1 MLPTQYITTDKDA
14 HHDPVVTDRLE
25 QVLSAARAAGADAAE
40 VAFAQSRS
48 LSIGVRNGEV
58 ETVERDETAD
68 LGLRVFVGQKQAVV
82 SISEFSPQT
91 LQRTVERALVMARI
105 SPDDP
110 YTGLA
115 DRSLLY
121 TPDADSIDLQ
131 LFDPAEISAEALK
144 ERALACEAAGLG
156 RGAAISTDSAS
167 TGYSHNHWQFMTSDG
182 FNGQQSSSV
191 FFQSARMIATD
202 ANGQM
207 ERDGEGRSK
216 RFYADLPEPADT
228 GALAAERAL
237 SVLNARRIDSG
248 KYPVIFDPRVSKS
261 IVGLFLGAVSGPSIA
276 RGSSYLKDRL
286 HTQVFAPGLHIVD
299 DPFRVRGLASSLFDD
314 EGVRVHKRHLIDNGV
329 LTTWLLNTASA
340 RQLGM
345 VSTGHASRG
354 LVGPAGASAHNITL
368 MPGTQSQSDLMRD
381 AAQGVLITSMF
392 GPNVNPDTGDWSVG
406 ASGFWFEGGEIKY
419 PVNELT
425 VAGNLID
432 IFARLIPGS
441 DLEIKGSTD
450 APSLLVDGLSVG
462 GK

>member
-1 MLPTQYITTDKDA
+1 MLQTRNITSGNNA

-82 SISEFSPQT
+82 SVSEFSPQT
-91 LQRTVERALVMARI
+91 LQRTVERALIMARI
-105 SPDDP
+105 SPDDAF
-110 YTGLA
+110 TGLA
-115 DRSLLY
+115 DPALLY
-121 TPDADSIDLQ
+121 APDDNAIDLQ
-131 LFDPAEISAEALK
+131 LFDPAEIPAEVLRD
-144 ERALACEAAGLG
+144 RALTCEAAGLG
-156 RGAAISTDSAS
+156 LGASITTDSAS
-167 TGYSHNHWQFMTSDG
+167 AGYSHNHWQFLTSDG
-182 FNGQQSSSV
+182 FSGQQSSSL

-202 ANGQM
+202 AAGQM

-216 RFYADLPEPADT
+216 RFYTDLPEPVDT

-237 SVLNARRIDSG
+237 SALGARRIDSG

-261 IVGLFLGAVSGPSIA
+261 IVSLFLGAISGPAIA

-286 HTQVFAPGLHIVD
+286 HTQLFAPGIHVVD

-340 RQLGM
+340 RQLGLT
-345 VSTGHASRG
+345 STGHASRG

-368 MPGTQSQSDLMRD
+368 MPGSSSQSDLMRD
-381 AAQGVLITSMF
+381 AGQGVLITSMF

-406 ASGFWFEGGEIKY
+406 ASGFWFDQGDIKY

-441 DLEIKGSTD
+441 DLEIKGAND
-450 APSLLVDGLSVG
+450 APSLLIDGLSVG

>member
-1 MLPTQYITTDKDA
+1 MLQTRNITSGNNA

-82 SISEFSPQT
+82 SVSEFSPQT
-91 LQRTVERALVMARI
+91 LQRTVERALIMARI
-105 SPDDP
+105 SPDDAF
-110 YTGLA
+110 TGLA
-115 DRSLLY
+115 DPALLY
-121 TPDADSIDLQ
+121 APDDNAIDLQ
-131 LFDPAEISAEALK
+131 LFDPAEMPAEVLK
-144 ERALACEAAGLG
+144 DRALTCEAAGLG
-156 RGAAISTDSAS
+156 LSESITTDSAS
-167 TGYSHNHWQFMTSDG
+167 AGYSHSHWQFLTSDG
-182 FNGQQSSSV
+182 FSGQQSSSL

-202 ANGQM
+202 AAGQM

-216 RFYADLPEPADT
+216 QFYTDLPEPVDT

-237 SVLNARRIDSG
+237 SALGARRIDSG
-248 KYPVIFDPRVSKS
+248 KYPVIFDTRVSKS
-261 IVGLFLGAVSGPSIA
+261 IVSLFLGAISGPAIA

-286 HTQVFAPGLHIVD
+286 HTQLFAPGIHIVD

-314 EGVRVHKRHLIDNGV
+314 EGVRVQKRHLIDNGV

-340 RQLGM
+340 RQLGLT
-345 VSTGHASRG
+345 STGHASRG

-368 MPGTQSQSDLMRD
+368 MPGSSSQSDLMRD
-381 AAQGVLITSMF
+381 AGQGVLITSMF

-406 ASGFWFEGGEIKY
+406 ASGFWFDQGETKY

-441 DLEIKGSTD
+441 DLEIKGAND
-450 APSLLVDGLSVG
+450 APSLLIDGLSVG